1 MKPRYSLVLASIA
14 LFSTGCASKYFI
26 QKDAYTAVK
35 KVALVQHAINPH
47 FLMGTANSDE
57 AKTVTAEKNYEV
69 ITKEMAPSYA
79 VLPLAEMTG
88 NAAYTGAG
96 GKDKWDGYY
105 SAKGAMF
112 FSPDEEQLEAATI
125 PADTAKKLC
134 EGLGVDAVAVIYE
147 SWGIESYAL
156 GFRAHSRNG
165 YVMNMFDKNGA
176 KVWGDVVWGT
186 SEEGMGLT
194 AGIISTDVATYVL
207 NNGQA
212 FGAALKEA
220 QEHIAKK

>member
-1 MKPRYSLVLASIA
+1 MIRHSLVLASIA

-26 QKDAYTAVK
+26 QKDAYSGIK

-47 FLMGTANSDE
+47 FLMGTANAEE
-57 AKTVTAEKNYEV
+57 AKTGTVEKNYEV
-69 ITKEMAPSYA
+69 MGKEMASSYS
-79 VLPLAEMTG
+79 VVPLAEMTA
-88 NAAYTGAG
+88 NPAYTGAG
-96 GKDKWDGYY
+96 GKAAWDGFY
-105 SAKGAMF
+105 SAKGAMY
-112 FSPDEEQLEAATI
+112 FSADEDSLRAATI

-156 GFRAHSRNG
+156 GFRAKSRNG
-165 YVMNMFDKNGA
+165 YVMNMFDKNGT

-186 SEEGMGLT
+186 SEEGMGLA
-194 AGIISTDVATYVL
+194 AGIISTDVATLVL

-212 FGAALKEA
+212 FTAALKEA
-220 QEHIAKK
+220 NEHIAKK